1 MSKLNSANAAKLY
14 KTNSINSASPAKLT
28 LMLYDGAIK
37 FCNIA
42 ADGIDENNIEKALE
56 NIMKTENIIMEL
68 RATLDKKYK
77 VADEFDKVYDYI
89 YRRLVEAN
97 MKKDKEVLLEALKHI
112 KTMRET
118 WVEVMR
124 RNNVK

>member
-42 ADGIDENNIEKALE
+42 AESIDENNIEKAHE